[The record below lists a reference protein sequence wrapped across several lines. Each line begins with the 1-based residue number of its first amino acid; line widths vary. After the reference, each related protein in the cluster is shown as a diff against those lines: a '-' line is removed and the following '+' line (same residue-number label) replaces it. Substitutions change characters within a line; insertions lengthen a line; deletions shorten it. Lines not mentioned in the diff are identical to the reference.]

1 MEFRNPYR
9 GVTEWAWLRLD
20 FRAPDGMIHG
30 MDLVVDTGCPDAV
43 VLRKPAFDLIVTS
56 SAPGYVSGGWG
67 FMEGGWLQ
75 LDMPACGLIQLVHG
89 YANNIIGASVA
100 ADDPNF
106 MGLVGLP
113 VLRLGE
119 YGGNATDF
127 WFRYPPTPTSTS
139 QP

>member
-9 GVTEWAWLRLD
+9 GVTPRAWLQLD
-20 FRAPDGMIHG
+20 FRAPDGTLRAL
-30 MDLVVDTGCPDAV
+30 DLVVDTASADAV
-43 VLRKPAFDLIVTS
+43 ILRKSVFDLLVIRP
-56 SAPGYVSGGWG
+56 AQPYVSSWG
-67 FMEGGWLQ
+67 FMHGGWLQ
-75 LDMPACGLIQLVHG
+75 LDMPACGLVQEVHA
-89 YANNIIGASVA
+89 YANNVLAAGVA

-119 YGGNATDF
+119 FGGNATDF
-127 WFRYPPTPTSTS
+127 WFRYPPTSPSTS

>member
-9 GVTEWAWLRLD
+9 GVTERAWLRLD
-20 FRAPDGMIHG
+20 FRAPDGTVHP
-30 MDLVVDTGCPDAV
+30 MDLLVDTGCADAV
-43 VLRKPAFDLIVTS
+43 VLRKPAFDLLVTRPAPS
-56 SAPGYVSGGWG
+56 YFSAWG

-75 LDMPACGLIQLVHG
+75 LDMPACGLVEQVHG
-89 YANNIIGASVA
+89 YANNILGAAVA

-113 VLRLGE
+113 LLRLGE

-127 WFRYPPTPTSTS
+127 WFRYPPS
-139 QP
+139 